1 MGRDVRNQSKRA
13 RWWQGA
19 PLALLAVAGLALL
32 SACGSGQAKPEPTQ
46 PPADTATPRPA
57 TATVAAT
64 ATPAPAATSTPG
76 SQAAAPSTAGSGDT
90 SGNTGGNTGGDTGG
104 QTSPAPPAPPPVPP
118 GPSRGLDRL
127 VIPAIGVNAN
137 VYLSVVGSDGVMGN
151 PSGPEEVV
159 WYDFSAFAGL
169 GGYPGAG
176 GNAVYAG
183 HVNYHDYG
191 PAVFANIDQLGPG
204 DIIQVYR
211 GDGVLI
217 TYQVEWTDNP
227 SADADFNTYVTSHG
241 VDEITLVT
249 CIGDWNAA
257 AHAYSNRFVV
267 RGRRI

>member
-1 MGRDVRNQSKRA
+1 MGRDVRFQSKRVQ
-13 RWWQGA
+13 WWRGA
-19 PLALLAVAGLALL
+19 PLALVAVAGLALL

-46 PPADTATPRPA
+46 PPAETATARPA
-57 TATVAAT
+57 TATAVPAT
-64 ATPAPAATSTPG
+64 ATPVPADTSTPG
-76 SQAAAPSTAGSGDT
+76 SEAAASTDGSSDT
-90 SGNTGGNTGGDTGG
+90 GGNTGGNTGGDTGG
-104 QTSPAPPAPPPVPP
+104 QTSPAPAPVPP
-118 GPSRGLDRL
+118 GPSQGLDRL
-127 VIPAIGVNAN
+127 VIPSIGVNAN

-159 WYDFSAFAGL
+159 WYDFSAFVGL
-169 GGYPGAG
+169 GGYPGTG

-227 SADADFNTYVTSHG
+227 AADADFNTYVVSHG